1 MCDLCIFIWCYKQQL
16 LSRFDP
22 LLSIV
27 DHVLLLF
34 WFVLFQEF
42 ELVYFSLNSARIFFR
57 ADKTAEE
64 EKEEKESKENSEGK
78 ITEQGRLE
86 F

>member
-78 ITEQGRLE
+78 ITEQGRWEL
-86 F
+86 